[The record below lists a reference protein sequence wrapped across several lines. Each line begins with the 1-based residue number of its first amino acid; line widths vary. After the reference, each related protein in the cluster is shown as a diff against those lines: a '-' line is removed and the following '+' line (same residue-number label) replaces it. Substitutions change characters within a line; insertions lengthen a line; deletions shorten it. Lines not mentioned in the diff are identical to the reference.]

1 MYLIFNYQCY
11 MHVSKNEEAEESFDI
26 TFLTYHLIVP
36 VFCVNY
42 NIFLQMKITGK
53 KVSSYLFSYGQ
64 IRADIILNGL
74 NHKRKT
80 RKV

>member
-11 MHVSKNEEAEESFDI
+11 MHVSKNEEAEESFYICFNI

-53 KVSSYLFSYGQ
+53 KVIAIYFPMDKFEQ
-64 IRADIILNGL
+64 I
-74 NHKRKT
+74 
-80 RKV
+80 

>member
-1 MYLIFNYQCY
+1 
-11 MHVSKNEEAEESFDI
+11 MHVSKNEEAEESFYICFNI

-53 KVSSYLFSYGQ
+53 KVIAIYFPMDKFEQ
-64 IRADIILNGL
+64 I
-74 NHKRKT
+74 
-80 RKV
+80 